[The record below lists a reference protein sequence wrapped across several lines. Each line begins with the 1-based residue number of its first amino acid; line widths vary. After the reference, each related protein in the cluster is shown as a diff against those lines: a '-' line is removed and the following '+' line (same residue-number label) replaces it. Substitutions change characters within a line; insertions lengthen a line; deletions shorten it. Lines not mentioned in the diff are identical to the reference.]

1 MCKMKNIPFFI
12 LTIILTGCVRVTPV
26 SLGDGRNAYEL
37 SCPGGARSYADCRN
51 KAAEICGGKYKELDK
66 AEYSSG
72 VFVDYNSGMIF
83 QGRQRR
89 LTVVC
94 Q

>member
-26 SLGDGRNAYEL
+26 TLGDGTNAYEL
-37 SCPGGARSYADCRN
+37 SCRGSGRGMADCRN
-51 KAAEICGGKYKELDK
+51 KAAEICGGKYKELD
-66 AEYSSG
+66 AEEYSSG
-72 VFVDYNSGMIF
+72 AWVDPNSGMMF

-94 Q
+94 R

>member
-1 MCKMKNIPFFI
+1 MSKIAQLVLVI
-12 LTIILTGCVRVTPV
+12 TTLILTGCVRVTPV
-26 SLGDGRNAYEL
+26 SLGDGRNAYEI

-66 AEYSSG
+66 DEYSSG
-72 VFVDYNSGMIF
+72 VFVDYNSGMVF